1 VVFSLVSLTAQIVDE
16 PRSSRG
22 LDIFNVVPWRAG
34 YNDERVRRKTSRNTE
49 AEIVKV
55 LKTLVVALS
64 VAMWLPMAAQSAEK
78 SAQPGEKSATPA
90 KCLEALV
97 NPVTGYAVCVNPRG
111 APVDSP
117 PPPSQPCKPRPHENE
132 TGTVY
137 EHWSAC

>member
-1 VVFSLVSLTAQIVDE
+1 
-16 PRSSRG
+16 
-22 LDIFNVVPWRAG
+22 
-34 YNDERVRRKTSRNTE
+34 
-49 AEIVKV
+49 VKV